1 MKTVKRI
8 GFDLLVALYCL
19 QLPAVI
25 AYLAMYL

>member
-8 GFDLLVALYCL
+8 GLDLLVAIYCL

-25 AYLAMYL
+25 AYLALHL